1 MLTEVEICN
10 EALTSL
16 GENMIIALTDE
27 TKAAR
32 LCNLKYANKRNYLLR
47 KYTWN
52 FATKRAALTAETG
65 STPEFEFDYEFTLP
79 TDYIQLIEFYPN
91 TISYAIEN
99 GMILCNEETLDIKYT
114 YEVTDVARMDDSFAE
129 TLAALLAR
137 ELAVPLSD
145 SVNLS
150 RQMDELFEV
159 KISEARFAGS
169 IESDLESIE
178 AADWVKS
185 RY

>member
-16 GENMIIALTDE
+16 GENVIVTLDDE

-32 LCNLKYANKRNYLLR
+32 LCKLKYGNKRDYLLR
-47 KYTWN
+47 KYIWN
-52 FATKRAALTAETG
+52 FATKRATLIAETED
-65 STPEFEFDYEFTLP
+65 TPEYEYDALFALP
-79 TDYIQLIEFYPN
+79 DDCLQLRELYPN
-91 TISYAIEN
+91 TILYAIEA
-99 GMILCNEETLDIKYT
+99 GYILCNESTLSIKYT
-114 YEVTDVARMDDSFAE
+114 YKVETVTLMDASFQE

-150 RQMDELFEV
+150 RQMDEMFEI
-159 KISEARFAGS
+159 KLSDARFAGS
-169 IESDLESIE
+169 IEKDVESIE
-178 AADWVKS
+178 AEEWLNS